1 LIQKYTKGFVVRL
14 KYKKVL
20 LDKQINRTHAE
31 LIKKWIACQTDAA
44 IKIQYNF
51 RKYLK
56 LKRYLEYIENH
67 TDSLLTSV
75 EATPQETSRIKMD
88 QFPKIKVMNASSRST
103 SNNLLKPK
111 VRGPNKQ
118 QSVAN
123 LIKRNG
129 LVISPE

>member
-1 LIQKYTKGFVVRL
+1 M
-14 KYKKVL
+14 
-20 LDKQINRTHAE
+20 
-31 LIKKWIACQTDAA
+31 KKWIACQTDAA
-44 IKIQYNF
+44 VKIQYNF

-56 LKRYLEYIENH
+56 LKRHLEYIENH

-75 EATPQETSRIKMD
+75 EATPYDTSRIKMG
-88 QFPKIKVMNASSRST
+88 QFPKVREMKASSRST
-103 SNNLLKPK
+103 CKNLLRPK

-129 LVISPE
+129 LVISPEPEMFN